1 MKLIAVACAFALLL
15 SGVYVALG
23 GATYKPL
30 DAADPCDAREPPAG
44 EERGALEQVVIS
56 ALDGAACELRVT
68 REELALALLEPEAR
82 AEFAE
87 RQGLSEEEL
96 DDLVKAG
103 LERAVDDAESRDELS
118 AFEAGLLSQAIGV
131 LPVATAIDV
140 LSSSAGRDVIDV
152 IQDLLGA
159 A

>member
-1 MKLIAVACAFALLL
+1 MKLILAACASALLL
-15 SGVYVALG
+15 SGTYLALG

-30 DAADPCDAREPPAG
+30 EAADPCETRDPPAD
-44 EERGALEQVVIS
+44 EERATLEKIVVS

-87 RQGLSEEEL
+87 RQGLSDDEL
-96 DDLVKAG
+96 DELIKAG
-103 LERAVDDAESRDELS
+103 LERAVADAETRDELS
-118 AFEAGLLSQAIGV
+118 SLESGLLRQAIDV

-140 LSSSAGRDVIDV
+140 LSSSAGRSVIDV
-152 IQDLLGA
+152 IQDLLGSG
-159 A
+159 